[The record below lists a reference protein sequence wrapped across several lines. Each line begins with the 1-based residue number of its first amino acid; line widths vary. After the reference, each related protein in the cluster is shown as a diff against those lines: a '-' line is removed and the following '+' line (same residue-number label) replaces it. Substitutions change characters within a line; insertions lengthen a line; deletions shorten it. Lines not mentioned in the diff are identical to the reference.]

1 MAETLTSKTPESV
14 TELRKLFGRRVAALR
29 KEKSLT
35 QEELAR
41 QLKKDPVFVA
51 YIEGGQRSPSFV
63 TLHKLAKTL
72 GVHPAELFKF

>member
-1 MAETLTSKTPESV
+1 MAATFTQKTPESV
-14 TELRKLFGRRVAALR
+14 GELRKLFGRRVAALR

-41 QLKKDPVFVA
+41 QIKRDVVFVA
-51 YIEGGQRSPSFV
+51 YVETGVRSPSFV